1 MPTDTAFL
9 YTSEYLTHDTGYGH
23 PERPQRLGA
32 VIEAVEAS
40 GLNSAL
46 KYVAPRRATV
56 DELSLVH
63 HLDHIEMIREISADG
78 GGRLGYDTPLSAES
92 YDVALLAAGG
102 VLNAVDAVVDG
113 DVQHAF
119 ACGRPPGHHA
129 TPTHGMGFCLFNN
142 LAVGARYAT
151 RVKGLERILIVDW
164 DVHHGNGTQDAFYDA
179 GDVFFFSIH
188 QYPLYPGSG
197 GGHERGVG
205 DGEGATL
212 NAPVPGGSL
221 DEDYIRV
228 FEDTLI
234 PVAREFSPDLVM
246 ISAGFDAHEDDP
258 LAGIHLTTDGFGHLT
273 HLVRSIA
280 EEHCG
285 GRIVSTLEGGY
296 SLRGLSSSVVAHLDA
311 LTE

>member
-9 YTSEYLTHDTGYGH
+9 YDPEYLTHDTGFGH
-23 PERPQRLGA
+23 PERPQRLDA
-32 VIEAVEAS
+32 IVEAVGAS
-40 GLNSAL
+40 GLDATL
-46 KYVAPRRATV
+46 KHIAPRRATV
-56 DELSLVH
+56 DELALVH
-63 HLDHIEMIREISADG
+63 HPAHIELIQAISSEG

-113 DVQHAF
+113 RVRHAF

-129 TPTHGMGFCLFNN
+129 SPAEGMGFCLFNN
-142 LAVGARYAT
+142 VAVGARYAT
-151 RVKGLERILIVDW
+151 REKGLERILIVDW

-179 GDVFFFSIH
+179 GDVLFFSIH

-197 GGHERGVG
+197 ASHERGVG
-205 DGEGATL
+205 AGEGTTL
-212 NAPVPGGSL
+212 NAPVPAGSL

-228 FEDTLI
+228 FEETLI
-234 PVAREFSPDLVM
+234 PAAREFPPDLVM

-258 LAGIHLTTDGFGHLT
+258 LAGIHLTTEGFGRLT
-273 HLVRSIA
+273 HLVRDIA
-280 EEHCG
+280 EEHCE

-296 SLRGLSSSVVAHLDA
+296 SLRGVSSSVVAHLGA